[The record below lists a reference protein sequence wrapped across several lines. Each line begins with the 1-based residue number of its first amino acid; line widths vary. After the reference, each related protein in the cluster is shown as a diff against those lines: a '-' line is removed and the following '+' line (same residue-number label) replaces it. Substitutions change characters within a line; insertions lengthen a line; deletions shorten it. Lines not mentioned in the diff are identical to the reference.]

1 MDQRSPSQQE
11 EDEIFFEAYDN
22 FVEYLKTKTNCSV
35 LHQPQSEADDLIAMW
50 TQEHPR

>member
-1 MDQRSPSQQE
+1 MDPQAQQE

-35 LHQPQSEADDLIAMW
+35 LHLPQRQTI
-50 TQEHPR
+50 